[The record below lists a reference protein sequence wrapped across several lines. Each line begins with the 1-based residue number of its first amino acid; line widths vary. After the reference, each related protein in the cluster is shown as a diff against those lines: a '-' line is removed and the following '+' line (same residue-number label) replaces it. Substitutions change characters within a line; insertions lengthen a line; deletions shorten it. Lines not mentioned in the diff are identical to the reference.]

1 VCRGGRKEGN
11 VRATPSQKAAVA
23 ARITAKETTK
33 IVKPRMG
40 MKAKKRKVA
49 A

>member
-1 VCRGGRKEGN
+1 MWWGVREGGN

-23 ARITAKETTK
+23 ARITAREMTK